1 MQFVTVLTIGD
12 VIAGGKD
19 GRKVCLADQG
29 GSEAENGMRV
39 CTVIWKGS
47 MNY

>member
-29 GSEAENGMRV
+29 GSEGEKGMRV
-39 CTVIWKGS
+39 
-47 MNY
+47 